1 MKILPY
7 FVVGLLLLS
16 GFAAISIGKEASV
29 NKIGNPNV
37 FVLNNVQ
44 NVKETETHEIVNL
57 QFSNP
62 VVTQTT
68 IDAETFVEVDVSGA
82 DRQLYRAG
90 EPMLP
95 FYTKSYKLPFGT
107 KIKDV
112 SFSIQGEVKTLT
124 LQHKVIP
131 APQAIPVAEEIEQSV
146 EYILDDAIYNSDELF
161 PQDWVTY
168 YAGGGRDENND
179 PTTFLNVIVYPG
191 RYSPATDKI
200 NYIEGGELSITYEE
214 PLIPVTFGDSYD
226 MVIICP
232 SAFSS
237 ELQKLVTHKNSVGV
251 STTIKTLGDIY
262 NEYSGVDEP
271 EQIKYFIKD
280 ARETW
285 GIDYV
290 LLVGGLDS
298 LLSAVPK
305 DDRNKGVADWHVPVR
320 YTNLRDD
327 GKIYDP
333 GYISDLYYADIYD
346 SEGNFSEWDS
356 NGDGIFAK
364 WYGVTGKDSFDHYPD
379 VYVGRLACRNKF
391 EVKISV
397 SRIINYESGLAGSWY
412 DNMILVAGDSHDD
425 AGTNYVEGELVT
437 EYIWSNYM
445 SGFNPVKVYATNQGG
460 GGLVPTSGDI
470 RKAINAGAGHL
481 LFDGHG
487 NPASWTTHYPF
498 PDGGDWTGGIQIF
511 QFPLLFNGKKLP
523 VTIVGGCHNSQF
535 NVSLLWTLSDKDN
548 SQHTWCYGMPVP
560 ECFGWWLA
568 RKVGGGSI
576 ATMANTGLGYGALGE
591 HGDLDGDGDNQPD
604 TIERFGGYQ
613 QVCFYKTFD
622 EGADILGEAW
632 GGACAKYLDTFP
644 PMDYQIDAKTVQQWV
659 LFGDPS
665 LKIGG
670 RPPASGLKV
679 KIVGGE
685 AGILVDRGE
694 TASFTGI
701 AVDGQAPYTYKWD
714 LDEDG
719 YYDDG
724 NGQTVSKTWNT
735 HGVYWASLKVTDA
748 NGDVDIYDTVVA
760 TNGWWDPN
768 GLINFYMS
776 QSQPQSQQI
785 TILHS
790 IIQQIAFH
798 STAAQQTMPTNQ

>member
-1 MKILPY
+1 MKILSY
-7 FVVGLLLLS
+7 LVVGLLLLS

-37 FVLNNVQ
+37 FVLSNAQ
-44 NVKETETHEIVNL
+44 KVKEIETHEIVDL
-57 QFSNP
+57 QFSDP

-68 IDAETFVEVDVSGA
+68 IDADTFVELDVSGA
-82 DRQLYRAG
+82 NRQLYRAG

-95 FYTKSYKLPFGT
+95 FYTVSYRLPFGT
-107 KIKDV
+107 KINDI

-131 APQAIPVAEEIEQSV
+131 APQAIPVAEEVEQSV
-146 EYILDDAIYNSDELF
+146 EYIMSDVIYNSEELF

-168 YAGGGRDENND
+168 YTGGGRDGNND

-191 RYSPATDKI
+191 RYSPATDTI

-237 ELQKLVTHKNSVGV
+237 ELQKLVTHKNSVGI
-251 STTIKTLGDIY
+251 STIIKTLGDIY

-290 LLVGGLDS
+290 LLVGGLNS
-298 LLSAVPK
+298 LLSAEPK
-305 DDRNKGVADWHVPVR
+305 DDRNKGVADWYVPVR
-320 YTNLRDD
+320 YTNLRDS
-327 GKIYDP
+327 GTVYDP

-364 WYGVTGKDSFDHYPD
+364 WDNTPGKDEFDHYPD
-379 VYVGRLACRNKF
+379 VYVGRLPCRNNF

-397 SRIINYESGLAGSWY
+397 SRIINYESELAGSWY
-412 DNMILVAGDSHDD
+412 NKMILIAGDSHDD
-425 AGTNYVEGELVT
+425 PGTNYIEGELVT
-437 EYIWSNYM
+437 EYIWSRYM
-445 SGFNPVKVYATNQGG
+445 SGFDPVRVYATNQGG
-460 GGLVPTSGDI
+460 SGLVPTTRDI
-470 RKAINAGAGHL
+470 RKAINAGAGHM

-523 VTIVGGCHNSQF
+523 ITIVGGCHNSQF
-535 NVSLLWTLSDKDN
+535 NVSLFKTLADKDN
-548 SQHTWCYGMPVP
+548 SAHMWCYGMPVP

-568 RKVGGGSI
+568 RKVGEILTAMVTISPTRLSALVDINKYVSTNHLMKVQTSLEKHGVDRVPSILIHFHQWITKSMLKLFNNGSYLAI
-576 ATMANTGLGYGALGE
+576 QALR
-591 HGDLDGDGDNQPD
+591 L
-604 TIERFGGYQ
+604 
-613 QVCFYKTFD
+613 
-622 EGADILGEAW
+622 
-632 GGACAKYLDTFP
+632 
-644 PMDYQIDAKTVQQWV
+644 
-659 LFGDPS
+659 
-665 LKIGG
+665 
-670 RPPASGLKV
+670 
-679 KIVGGE
+679 IVGGE

-694 TASFTGI
+694 TAYLTGI
-701 AVDGQAPYTYKWD
+701 AIDGQAPYTYEWD

-724 NGQTVSKTWNT
+724 NGQTVSKKWNT
-735 HGVYWASLKVTDA
+735 HGVYWVSLKVTDA
-748 NGDVDIYDTVVA
+748 NGDVDIYDTIVA

-768 GLINFYMS
+768 GLINFFMS
-776 QSQPQSQQI
+776 QHSQPQSQQT
-785 TILHS
+785 TILHN
-790 IIQQIAFH
+790 IIQQIVFK
-798 STAAQQTMPTNQ
+798 STAVQQTMPTNQ